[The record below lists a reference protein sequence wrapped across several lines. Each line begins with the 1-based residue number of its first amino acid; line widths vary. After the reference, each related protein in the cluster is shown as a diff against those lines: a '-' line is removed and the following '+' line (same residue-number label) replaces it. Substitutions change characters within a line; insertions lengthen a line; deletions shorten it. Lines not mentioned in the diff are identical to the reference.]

1 MDGYGK
7 CPDCGLDIPLNVEVC
22 PYCSRNLDVKPGFI
36 RNAFSFH
43 VQQEQLYLKFVGSKD
58 Y

>member
-22 PYCSRNLDVKPGFI
+22 PYCSRNLDVKNPKNQRSPRRKG
-36 RNAFSFH
+36 R
-43 VQQEQLYLKFVGSKD
+43 V
-58 Y
+58 